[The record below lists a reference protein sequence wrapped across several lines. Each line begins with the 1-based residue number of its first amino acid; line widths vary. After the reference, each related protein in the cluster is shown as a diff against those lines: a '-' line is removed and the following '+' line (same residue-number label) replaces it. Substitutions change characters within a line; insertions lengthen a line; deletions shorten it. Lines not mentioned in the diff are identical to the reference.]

1 MARDYYEILG
11 VSRQADAAEMK
22 SAFRKAAMQHH
33 PDKGGDP
40 HLFDAIQKA
49 YSALS
54 DPSKRMEYDASLKR
68 RPVQDLKK
76 LSSQL
81 AHQFCNA

>member
-1 MARDYYEILG
+1 MTHYQALNVSLDSSADEI
-11 VSRQADAAEMK
+11 K
-22 SAFRKAAMQHH
+22 SAFRKLAMQHH
-33 PDKGGDP
+33 PAKGGDP

-54 DPSKRMEYDASLKR
+54 DPAKRMEYDASLKR